1 MNNLRKLREK
11 KGVYQRDV
19 AEYLG
24 VERTTYVK
32 YERGDSEP
40 NFEMLRRLADYF
52 SVSIDT
58 ILGRDN
64 GDPLSDIPN
73 LFPIKTKKV
82 PLLGDIACGEPIFAD
97 EEQGEFLSVSDDL
110 DADFCLRAK
119 GDSMVGARIH
129 DGDVVF
135 IRKQPEVNNGQIA
148 AVLIGDEATLKRV
161 YYYPEKNKLVLSP
174 ENSAYE
180 PLVYVGQELA
190 EVRILGLAVAFQSRV
205 K

>member
-1 MNNLRKLREK
+1 
-11 KGVYQRDV
+11 
-19 AEYLG
+19 
-24 VERTTYVK
+24 
-32 YERGDSEP
+32 
-40 NFEMLRRLADYF
+40 
-52 SVSIDT
+52 
-58 ILGRDN
+58 
-64 GDPLSDIPN
+64 
-73 LFPIKTKKV
+73 
-82 PLLGDIACGEPIFAD
+82 
-97 EEQGEFLSVSDDL
+97 
-110 DADFCLRAK
+110 
-119 GDSMVGARIH
+119 MVGARIH